1 MMLCL
6 YKSLDAH
13 IQENKKKRDKYADE
27 YQIGGSA
34 SSCRTKEKYS
44 DLYDIC
50 MAAKAAQD
58 EEDQEK
64 KRRLHN
70 SQMYINKVIE
80 SQRLAKNKTYT
91 AEELLD
97 HLRQLQKLLV

>member
-1 MMLCL
+1 MLCL

-13 IQENKKKRDKYADE
+13 IRENQKKRDKYDYE
-27 YQIGGSA
+27 YQMSGST
-34 SSCRTKEKYS
+34 SSGRTKEKYS

-50 MAAKAAQD
+50 MAAKEAQD
-58 EEDQEK
+58 EEDQKK

-80 SQRLAKNKTYT
+80 SQMLANNKTYT

-97 HLRQLQKLLV
+97 HLRQLQNLLV

>member
-1 MMLCL
+1 MLCL
-6 YKSLDAH
+6 YKSLDAR

-27 YQIGGSA
+27 YQMSGSA
-34 SSCRTKEKYS
+34 SSGRTREKYS

-70 SQMYINKVIE
+70 SQMYINEVIE
-80 SQRLAKNKTYT
+80 SQKLENGRTYKTDEVVEY
-91 AEELLD
+91 LS
-97 HLRQLQKLLV
+97 QMQKLLV

>member
-1 MMLCL
+1 MLCL

-13 IQENKKKRDKYADE
+13 IRENQKKRDKYDYE
-27 YQIGGSA
+27 YQMSGSA
-34 SSCRTKEKYS
+34 SSGRTKEKYS

-50 MAAKAAQD
+50 MAAKEAQD
-58 EEDQEK
+58 EEDQKK

-80 SQRLAKNKTYT
+80 SQMLANNKTYT
-91 AEELLD
+91 AEQLLD
-97 HLRQLQKLLV
+97 HLRQLQNLLV

>member
-1 MMLCL
+1 MLCL

-13 IQENKKKRDKYADE
+13 IRENQKKRDKYDYE
-27 YQIGGSA
+27 YQMSVSA
-34 SSCRTKEKYS
+34 YSGRTREKYS

-70 SQMYINKVIE
+70 SQMYINKLIE
-80 SQRLAKNKTYT
+80 SQKLENGRTYT
-91 AEELLD
+91 MDEVVEY
-97 HLRQLQKLLV
+97 LRQMQKLLV

>member
-1 MMLCL
+1 MLCL

-13 IQENKKKRDKYADE
+13 IRENQKKRDKYDYE
-27 YQIGGSA
+27 YQMSGSA
-34 SSCRTKEKYS
+34 SSGRTREKYS

-50 MAAKAAQD
+50 MAAKAVQD

-70 SQMYINKVIE
+70 SQMYINKLIE
-80 SQRLAKNKTYT
+80 SQKLENGRTYT
-91 AEELLD
+91 MDEVVEY
-97 HLRQLQKLLV
+97 LRQMQKLLV

>member
-1 MMLCL
+1 MLCL

-13 IQENKKKRDKYADE
+13 IQENQKKRDKYDHE
-27 YQIGGSA
+27 YQLSGSA
-34 SSCRTKEKYS
+34 SSGRTKEKYS

-58 EEDQEK
+58 EEDREK

-70 SQMYINKVIE
+70 SQMYMNKVIE
-80 SQRLAKNKTYT
+80 SQMLAKNKTYT
-91 AEELLD
+91 ADELLD
-97 HLRQLQKLLV
+97 HLRQLQNLLV

>member
-1 MMLCL
+1 MLCL

-13 IQENKKKRDKYADE
+13 IRENQKKRDKYDYE
-27 YQIGGSA
+27 YQMSGSA
-34 SSCRTKEKYS
+34 SSGRTREKYS

-50 MAAKAAQD
+50 MAARAAQD

-80 SQRLAKNKTYT
+80 SQMLENGRTYT
-91 AEELLD
+91 MDEVVEY
-97 HLRQLQKLLV
+97 LRQMQKLLV

>member
-1 MMLCL
+1 MLCL

-13 IQENKKKRDKYADE
+13 IRENQKKRDKYDYE
-27 YQIGGSA
+27 YQMSGSA
-34 SSCRTKEKYS
+34 SSGRTREKYS

-70 SQMYINKVIE
+70 SQMYINKLIE
-80 SQRLAKNKTYT
+80 SQKLENGRTYT
-91 AEELLD
+91 MDVVVEY
-97 HLRQLQKLLV
+97 LRQRQKLLV